1 MQQSTTTVKL
11 TKKTVSIQE
20 LHKYVI
26 WGVGIWIIFVLT
38 FVSAYY
44 RVSKSEKFDG
54 MPYKTLTDED
64 SQKPAESYPNN

>member
-1 MQQSTTTVKL
+1 MQQSTTTTVKL

-44 RVSKSEKFDG
+44 RVSKSEKFDD

-64 SQKPAESYPNN
+64 YQKRAESYPK